1 MYSVFVIPRKHV
13 WQSRVETG
21 LPHVLIIQ
29 LLHMY
34 SRITLRQRGL
44 VKSGKN
50 DENYQS
56 VIETLV
62 KIVSLTGEKVRLS
75 IAVSLYTMPVQRH
88 SQNILAELRIS
99 L

>member
-1 MYSVFVIPRKHV
+1 MSSMILNPFAGQEKSLQYTYAHTLMYSVFVIPRK
-13 WQSRVETG
+13 
-21 LPHVLIIQ
+21 HVLIIQ

-34 SRITLRQRGL
+34 SRITLRQRCL

-56 VIETLV
+56 VIKTLV

-75 IAVSLYTMPVQRH
+75 IAVSLYTTPVQ
-88 SQNILAELRIS
+88 
-99 L
+99 

>member
-1 MYSVFVIPRKHV
+1 MSLALNGSSAIQHFEGNDAIQIRDGITFDFYMGP
-13 WQSRVETG
+13 
-21 LPHVLIIQ
+21 PHVLIIQ

-34 SRITLRQRGL
+34 SRITLRQRCL

-56 VIETLV
+56 VIKTLV

-75 IAVSLYTMPVQRH
+75 IAVSLYTMPVQ
-88 SQNILAELRIS
+88 
-99 L
+99 